1 MHLNKTSFELVSQ
14 QEKHLLKEERKKE
27 ENEEGSN
34 KEEGQREKDNGF
46 AITKLN
52 WRPPF
57 T

>member
-27 ENEEGSN
+27 ENEEESN